1 MNNKEKIAEVMTE
14 EFIEEINKFRRYGNY
29 KNEYFIYNDRK
40 YLICHFPLQCNNS
53 FKNFEQLYK
62 KELELIRENE
72 IDIQF
77 TYLNMHFPG
86 CFDSGD
92 EIVVFITDFENEIKK
107 RVADIL
113 EKKKINDIYLSF
125 SEKDEGVDN
134 IELQMLKSFQ
144 KIIDKLDSVNDNLK
158 EMQKILNRKN
168 WE

>member
-1 MNNKEKIAEVMTE
+1 MIDKEKFAEVITE

-40 YLICHFPLQCNNS
+40 YLICHYPLQWNNS
-53 FKNFEQLYK
+53 FKNFQQLYK
-62 KELELIRENE
+62 KELELIRENK
-72 IDIQF
+72 IDIQC
-77 TYLNMHFPG
+77 TYLDMLFPG

-92 EIVVFITDFENEIKK
+92 EMVVFITDFENEIKK
-107 RVADIL
+107 HVADIL
-113 EKKKINDIYLSF
+113 EKKKINDIYLNY
-125 SEKDEGVDN
+125 EKDKGVDN